1 MGQEQSGLAFR
12 PSETEEYDPPI
23 LQDKDHKALED
34 RASKV
39 LRETQKENSDQ
50 RQGPQPDRAFED
62 RTPGGEV
69 WPFFKHSICSNW
81 LLEIDSRRTATQ
93 QSPLMHLPAYS
104 AILSNFS
111 SSRPRALVISE
122 A

>member
-39 LRETQKENSDQ
+39 LQETKKENSDQ
-50 RQGPQPDRAFED
+50 RPGPQPDRVFEGG
-62 RTPGGEV
+62 TPGGEAKDLRITTLAGTV
-69 WPFFKHSICSNW
+69 TRFQKHCEVAGNPWCTFLRIQPSI
-81 LLEIDSRRTATQ
+81 IG
-93 QSPLMHLPAYS
+93 LPVA
-104 AILSNFS
+104 
-111 SSRPRALVISE
+111 E
-122 A
+122 